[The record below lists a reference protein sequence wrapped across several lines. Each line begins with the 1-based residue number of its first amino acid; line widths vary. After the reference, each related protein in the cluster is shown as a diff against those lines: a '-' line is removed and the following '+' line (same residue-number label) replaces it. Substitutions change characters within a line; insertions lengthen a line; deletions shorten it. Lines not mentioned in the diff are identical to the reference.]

1 MRYIKYLKML
11 NNYPSYIKE
20 NKISFEM
27 QKEVY
32 EMENISKQTIL
43 LATNNVQTKDDLI
56 SLYGIY
62 KNKLNKDS
70 SNKELIEN
78 IQLINEII
86 RRTELTDNS
95 ANENKKEVVI
105 HEPVK

>member
-1 MRYIKYLKML
+1 
-11 NNYPSYIKE
+11 
-20 NKISFEM
+20 
-27 QKEVY
+27 
-32 EMENISKQTIL
+32 MENISKQTIL
-43 LATNNVQTKDDLI
+43 LATNNIQTKDDLI
-56 SLYGIY
+56 SLYGVY

-86 RRTELTDNS
+86 KRTELTDDS
-95 ANENKKEVVI
+95 AKENKKEVVI